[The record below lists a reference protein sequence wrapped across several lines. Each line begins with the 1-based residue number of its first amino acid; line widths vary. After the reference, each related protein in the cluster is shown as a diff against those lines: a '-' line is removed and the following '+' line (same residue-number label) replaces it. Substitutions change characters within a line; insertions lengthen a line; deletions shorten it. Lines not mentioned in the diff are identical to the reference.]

1 MPLSQVVVDGLIEG
15 AGAIGLVLKTV
26 VAYEKANWQD
36 IDWEGLRK
44 LNIGA
49 RELESSYRESI
60 RWASQL
66 GAVVG
71 NA

>member
-1 MPLSQVVVDGLIEG
+1 
-15 AGAIGLVLKTV
+15 
-26 VAYEKANWQD
+26 
-36 IDWEGLRK
+36 